1 MMSFSGHE
9 TRTWNPDCRRGEV
22 HSRETALRR
31 KDLWFY
37 VVLAVLLVLLFA
49 VWQQSR
55 GMQLGAEVARLE
67 LRREALRTQI
77 LEKAVLVAQR
87 RQPAALARETAG
99 EAIDGEADFALSDL
113 AGRVFVGKLGRDQ
126 AVSGTSDTWLASVG
140 LGVAPALAGENR

>member
-1 MMSFSGHE
+1 MMSFSGQPS
-9 TRTWNPDCRRGEV
+9 RTWNPDCHRGEA

-37 VVLAVLLVLLFA
+37 LVLAVLVVLLFV
-49 VWQQSR
+49 VWQQRR

-77 LEKAVLVAQR
+77 LEQAVLVAQR
-87 RQPAALARETAG
+87 RQPAALAQEG
-99 EAIDGEADFALSDL
+99 EGGDAEAALAISDL
-113 AGRVFVGKLGRDQ
+113 EGRVFVGKLGRDQ
-126 AVSGTSDTWLASVG
+126 AAPATSDTWLASVG